1 MIGSRPWLPESSADR
16 AGSPVAD
23 EPAGPDPASTLR
35 SKSFVAVLVLAAIV
49 GVIASLAAWCFLE
62 LIFYIQQWVFTDIPH
77 DVGYDH
83 GAPLWWYLPVL
94 AIAGVIAAFA
104 IARLPGNGGH
114 VPAEGL
120 KASPTQPVDL
130 PGVLLAAIASIG
142 LGLVV
147 GPEAPLIALGGGLG
161 FLMVRAIR
169 PDAPP
174 ELGTLLATS
183 ATFAAVSFLFGSPI
197 IAAVIL
203 IEAAGLGGSR
213 MPLVLIPGLLA
224 AGIGSLV
231 SIGMGSLTGLSTAD
245 ISLSP
250 LHLPAFARPDLVDFL
265 WTIPLAAAIAV
276 VTFVIFR
283 LAREAQRVAT
293 PRPFIVLPIVGLL
306 VAGLGIAF
314 HQTADHGV
322 NQVLFSGQNAIG
334 PLVENPG
341 AWSLSALALLI
352 AFKGV
357 AYGISLGTF
366 RGGPTFPAMFLGA
379 AAGLMA
385 AQLPGFELTPAVAVG
400 LGAAVVAV
408 LRLPLSAVVLAT
420 LFTVHTGLGSGPLII
435 VGVVVAY
442 LTVQALDARLT
453 PSEPAT
459 AS

>member
-1 MIGSRPWLPESSADR
+1 MEAP
-16 AGSPVAD
+16 
-23 EPAGPDPASTLR
+23 PDPESTLR
-35 SKSFVAVLVLAAIV
+35 SRAFVGVLVLAAVI
-49 GVIASLAAWCFLE
+49 GVIASLAAWAFLE
-62 LIFYIQQWVFTDIPH
+62 LIFYIQQWVFTDIPK
-77 DVGYDH
+77 DLGFSH

-94 AIAGVIAAFA
+94 AFAGLVTAFA
-104 IARLPGNGGH
+104 IARLPGTGGH
-114 VPAEGL
+114 IPAEGL
-120 KASPTQPVDL
+120 KASPTRPIDL
-130 PGVLLAAIASIG
+130 PGVILAAIASIG

-161 FLMVRAIR
+161 FLMVRSLR
-169 PDAPP
+169 KDAPP
-174 ELGTLLATS
+174 QLGMLLATS

-231 SIGMGSLTGLSTAD
+231 SIGMGSLTGLSTAN
-245 ISLSP
+245 IALSP
-250 LHLPAFARPDLVDFL
+250 LHLAAFARPDFVDFL
-265 WTIPLAAAIAV
+265 WTIPFAAAIAV

-283 LAREAQRVAT
+283 LGREAQRIAT
-293 PRPFIVLPIVGLL
+293 PRPFIVLPAIGLL

-322 NQVLFSGQNAIG
+322 NEVLFSGQTAIG
-334 PLVENPG
+334 PLVANPG

-357 AYGISLGTF
+357 AYGLSVGAF

-385 AQLPGFELTPAVAVG
+385 GHLPGFETTPAVAVG

-420 LFTVHTGLGSGPLII
+420 LFTLNSGVGAEPLII
-435 VGVVVAY
+435 LGVVVAY
-442 LTVQALDARLT
+442 LTVQALGGPAD
-453 PSEPAT
+453 SQEPAEKAVPPREAEPVAM
-459 AS
+459 ASG

>member
-1 MIGSRPWLPESSADR
+1 M
-16 AGSPVAD
+16 
-23 EPAGPDPASTLR
+23 
-35 SKSFVAVLVLAAIV
+35 
-49 GVIASLAAWCFLE
+49 
-62 LIFYIQQWVFTDIPH
+62 
-77 DVGYDH
+77 
-83 GAPLWWYLPVL
+83 L

-250 LHLPAFARPDLVDFL
+250 LHLPAFARPEFVDFL

-283 LAREAQRVAT
+283 LAREAQRIAT
-293 PRPFIVLPIVGLL
+293 PRPFIVLPDRRTARRGAGDRLLADDRPRRQPGPLLRSERDRAAGGQPRLL
-306 VAGLGIAF
+306 VPVGARP
-314 HQTADHGV
+314 ADRV
-322 NQVLFSGQNAIG
+322 QG
-334 PLVENPG
+334 PRLWHLPRHLP
-341 AWSLSALALLI
+341 W
-352 AFKGV
+352 
-357 AYGISLGTF
+357 
-366 RGGPTFPAMFLGA
+366 RPD
-379 AAGLMA
+379 
-385 AQLPGFELTPAVAVG
+385 LPGHVSGSCRRPDGGSACPASTLTPAVAVG

-442 LTVQALDARLT
+442 LTVQALDARST